1 MFNKESKMR
10 LRNVKNAKEIID
22 SSELVITENVFDNN
36 HKLYIEIGCGK
47 GDFIIE
53 NALRNPDINYIG
65 IEKYESVLVRA
76 LQKVDII
83 PPNLRFMCIDA
94 LTLSDYFNHNVDQIF
109 LNFSDPWPKKRHA
122 KRRLTSPVFLDLYNK
137 ISRDSI
143 NIKMKTDNKGLFA
156 YSIKEFNNNGFFI
169 EDISLDLPEDYENN
183 IMTEYE
189 KKFRK
194 ENININYVK
203 VKKEV
208 KYGR

>member
-1 MFNKESKMR
+1 MR

-65 IEKYESVLVRA
+65 IEKYESVLIRA

-122 KRRLTSPVFLDLYNK
+122 KRRLTSPIFLDLYNK

-143 NIKMKTDNKGLFA
+143 NIKMKTDNKDLFA
-156 YSIKEFNNNGFFI
+156 YSIKQFNNNQFYI

-194 ENININYVK
+194 NNININYIK

-208 KYGR
+208 KYGREK

>member
-1 MFNKESKMR
+1 MR

-122 KRRLTSPVFLDLYNK
+122 KRRLTSPIFLDLYNK

-143 NIKMKTDNKGLFA
+143 NIRMKTDNKDLFA
-156 YSIKEFNNNGFFI
+156 YSIKEFNNNDFYI

-183 IMTEYE
+183 VMTEYE

-194 ENININYVK
+194 ENVNINYVK
-203 VKKEV
+203 VKREV
-208 KYGR
+208 EYEQ

>member
-1 MFNKESKMR
+1 MR

-65 IEKYESVLVRA
+65 IEKYESVLIRA

-109 LNFSDPWPKKRHA
+109 LNYSDPWPKKRHA
-122 KRRLTSPVFLDLYNK
+122 KRRLTSPIFLDLYNK

-143 NIKMKTDNKGLFA
+143 NIKMKTDNKDLFA
-156 YSIKEFNNNGFFI
+156 YSIKQFNNNQFYI

-208 KYGR
+208 KYER

>member
-1 MFNKESKMR
+1 MR

-83 PPNLRFMCIDA
+83 PPNLGFMCIDA

-122 KRRLTSPVFLDLYNK
+122 KRRLTSPIFLDLYNK

-156 YSIKEFNNNGFFI
+156 YSIKEFNNNGFYI

-183 IMTEYE
+183 VMTEYE

-194 ENININYVK
+194 NGISINYIN
-203 VKKEV
+203 VKKVVEYD
-208 KYGR
+208 KE

>member
-1 MFNKESKMR
+1 MR

-22 SSELVITENVFDNN
+22 SNELVITENIFDNN

-76 LQKVDII
+76 LQKVESI

-122 KRRLTSPVFLDLYNK
+122 KRRLTSPIFLDLYNK

-143 NIKMKTDNKGLFA
+143 NIKMKTDNKDLFA
-156 YSIKEFNNNGFFI
+156 YSIKEFNNNGFYI
-169 EDISLDLPEDYENN
+169 EDISLNLPEDYENN

-194 ENININYVK
+194 KSVYINYINVRKDVK
-203 VKKEV
+203 NEE
-208 KYGR
+208 